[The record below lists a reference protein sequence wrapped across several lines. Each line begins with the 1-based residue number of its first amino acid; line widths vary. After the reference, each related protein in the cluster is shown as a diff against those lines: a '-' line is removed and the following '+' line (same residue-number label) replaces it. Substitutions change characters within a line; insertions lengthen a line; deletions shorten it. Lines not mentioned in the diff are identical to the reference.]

1 MWLSFAIVSGL
12 VFGIRRIYD
21 KKLTGQYGNYSLSF
35 VQQVFSL
42 VPTLILFLFFPIPR
56 DIVHL
61 SWQFWWPLLVIW
73 FGLYPIQNYY
83 LFKAIREGDLS
94 HVTPVLAL
102 VPVFNAATSFFIIG
116 EHVSI
121 LGLSGI
127 FAIVFATF
135 LLLIDTHKDSDSRY
149 NKPVFFMLISCICMA
164 IGSTMD
170 KIAIEASTPV
180 FYSFVNL
187 LGASIIFFV
196 LAYLYGQAG
205 ELRQIKQPK
214 MFGLLVFLGILQ
226 ALAFVSGMA
235 AFAYG
240 PTSYSLAIRS
250 GSYIVVALWGLF
262 LLNERLSNKKIS
274 ALVLFLGGTIALA
287 MS

>member
-1 MWLSFAIVSGL
+1 MWLPFALLSGL

-21 KKLTGQYGNYSLSF
+21 KKLTGQYGNFSLSF

-42 VPTLILFLFFPIPR
+42 LPIPVLFLFFPIPGN
-56 DIVHL
+56 L
-61 SWQFWWPLLVIW
+61 LALPWQFWWPLLVIW
-73 FGLYPIQNYY
+73 FIIYPVQQYY
-83 LFKAIREGDLS
+83 LFRAIREGDLS

-102 VPVFNAATSFFIIG
+102 VPVFNAATSYLLIH
-116 EHVSI
+116 EEVSI
-121 LGLSGI
+121 VGLTGI
-127 FAIVFATF
+127 FAIVLATF
-135 LLLIDTHKDSDSRY
+135 LLLIDTHRDSNSKY
-149 NKPVFFMLISCICMA
+149 NKPVLFMLLACICMA

-187 LGASIIFFV
+187 FGASVLFLALSFFF
-196 LAYLYGQAG
+196 GQAH
-205 ELRQIKQPK
+205 ELKQVREWK
-214 MFGLLVFLGILQ
+214 MFRLLFFLGVLN
-226 ALAFVSGMA
+226 ALAFVAGMA

-262 LLNERLSNKKIS
+262 LLKERLSNKKIS
-274 ALVLFLGGTIALA
+274 ALILFAVGTIALA
-287 MS
+287 VN

>member
-1 MWLSFAIVSGL
+1 MWLPFALLSGL

-21 KKLTGQYGNYSLSF
+21 KKLTGQYDNFSLSF
-35 VQQVFSL
+35 VQQAFSL
-42 VPTLILFLFFPIPR
+42 APTLLLFLFFPIPSNFLA
-56 DIVHL
+56 L

-73 FGLYPIQNYY
+73 FILYPVQQYY
-83 LFKAIREGDLS
+83 LFRAIREGDLS

-135 LLLIDTHKDSDSRY
+135 LLLIDTHEDSDSKY
-149 NKPVFFMLISCICMA
+149 NKPVLFMLISCICMA

-170 KIAIEASTPV
+170 KIAIGASTPV

-187 LGASIIFFV
+187 LGASIIFLV
-196 LAYLYGQAG
+196 LAYAYGQTG
-205 ELRQIKQPK
+205 ELRQVKHC
-214 MFGLLVFLGILQ
+214 
-226 ALAFVSGMA
+226 
-235 AFAYG
+235 
-240 PTSYSLAIRS
+240 
-250 GSYIVVALWGLF
+250 
-262 LLNERLSNKKIS
+262 E
-274 ALVLFLGGTIALA
+274 
-287 MS
+287 